1 MKTDQL
7 LNSLLATK
15 MGVCVTFKKMMI
27 VIPTNTFQNFYRFLL
42 NMILNISIK
51 IMSDVWATGFWV
63 KIIVECLKTC
73 IVLSFWR
80 GSCFTCCAMHMAK
93 CMVISNTVIFCM
105 QDFLSFSKCYF
116 ACKIFYHFSKCY
128 FACWYHFTNSST
140 AILER
145 RTISPEIVEFDG

>member
-42 NMILNISIK
+42 NMILNISIQ
-51 IMSDVWATGFWV
+51 IMSDIWATGFWV

-116 ACKIFYHFSKCY
+116 AC
-128 FACWYHFTNSST
+128 WYHFTNSST

-145 RTISPEIVEFDG
+145 RTISPEIVNFGAERIKIEDYIEFF